1 MIWLSW
7 RQFRAK
13 GTVAVAGLAAIG
25 VVLIITGPRLV
36 NLYRQGLKVCRAAG
50 NPASCINPAGS
61 ADPLFHAAL
70 LALLLLAPVLIGMFW
85 GAPLVSRD
93 LESGAYRL
101 AWTQSASRSQWLAAK
116 VLVGALATAATS
128 GLLVLMI
135 DWWSSPIQT
144 VNGGRYT
151 LGTFGII
158 GVTPIGYALF
168 AFALGMAS
176 TLGVFIA
183 VRAVVTYLVRP
194 NLLPAKHLTELAT
207 QRSFGLGLSPSGVAI
222 FPQPPN
228 WPNAWIY
235 STKLIDKSG
244 QSPSTSYLNHTCPK
258 LLKLLSAPQPIPAG
272 GHISIGKSAAHAAV
286 PSGANEAFQSC
297 SAALS
302 SKFHE
307 VVTYQPG
314 SRYWPLQG
322 LETALFVV
330 LGVALLVVA
339 FRWTRTRLS

>member
-1 MIWLSW
+1 
-7 RQFRAK
+7 
-13 GTVAVAGLAAIG
+13 VAGLAVIA
-25 VVLIITGPRLV
+25 VVLIITGPHLAD
-36 NLYRQGLKVCRAAG
+36 LYRQGLKVCRAAG
-50 NPASCINPAGS
+50 NPASCVNPAGG
-61 ADPLFHAAL
+61 ADSILHAAL
-70 LALLLLAPVLIGMFW
+70 LALLLLAPALIGMFW

-135 DWWSSPIQT
+135 DWWSSPIET

-158 GVTPIGYALF
+158 GITPIGYALF
-168 AFALGMAS
+168 AFALGLTAGILFRRTLPAMAS
-176 TLGVFIA
+176 TLGVFIG
-183 VRAVVTYLVRP
+183 VRVIVTYLVRP
-194 NLLPAKHLTELAT
+194 YLLPAKHLMVPAS
-207 QRSFGLGLSPSGVAI
+207 QRSFGIGLSPSGVAV

-235 STKLIDKSG
+235 STKLINKSG
-244 QSPSTSYLNHTCPK
+244 QSPSTSYLNHACPS
-258 LLKLLSAPQPIPAG
+258 LLKLLSTPQPMPTGAG
-272 GHISIGKSAAHAAV
+272 VSIGKSVAHSAAPPGV
-286 PSGANEAFQSC
+286 NEAFQSC
-297 SAALS
+297 TNALS

-322 LETALFVV
+322 LETALFMV